1 MTGDGWGTHSTNSKR
16 ATGAI
21 RAGTTGVVFVVPALV
36 VYAAFVL
43 WPLASSV
50 YYSMTDWDG
59 IGQARWIG
67 FANFERAFSD
77 KIHLASYL
85 HVTLYILGT
94 LVFEVSFGLFMAV
107 LLNSD
112 RPGFAMLR
120 ALFFSPVVLSMSA
133 AGVLW
138 TFVFDYRT
146 GIINAALKSVGLVDW
161 VQPWLAQPATALL
174 CVMLVSGWKFAGL
187 YMILFFAALRRI
199 PRHLY
204 EAARLE
210 GAGAF
215 WCFFKITLPLLRQ
228 NILVA
233 VLLAVTGGFA
243 GFDLFFTMTNG
254 QPYNS
259 TEVPATWIM
268 KQAFD
273 NDQLGYGIALT
284 VILTTVVCLI
294 SLVYLRYAERGHV
307 VEY

>member
-1 MTGDGWGTHSTNSKR
+1 M
-16 ATGAI
+16 
-21 RAGTTGVVFVVPALV
+21 PALV
-36 VYAAFVL
+36 LYAAFVL
-43 WPLASSV
+43 WPLGSSV

-59 IGQARWIG
+59 IGQAHWIG

-94 LVFEVSFGLFMAV
+94 LIFEVSFGLVMAV

-112 RPGFAMLR
+112 RPGFALLR

-146 GIINAALKSVGLVDW
+146 GIINASLKELGLADLA
-161 VQPWLAQPATALL
+161 QPWLSQSGTALV

-199 PRHLY
+199 PRFLY

-210 GAGAF
+210 GAGAL
-215 WCFFKITLPLLRQ
+215 WCFFNITLPLLKQ

-284 VILTTVVCLI
+284 VILTAVVCLI
-294 SLVYLRYAERGHV
+294 SLIYLRYAERSHV